1 MNSPAL
7 KKLLTEYD
15 SKRRKAI
22 LIAEEKKQACLNSCP
37 DLVEIEKKLVNVS
50 IQASKSIVLAD
61 SSSKLDILKKFEYEI
76 DSLKKQKE
84 KIIKLLGKGDSFL
97 EPIFEC
103 NLCKD
108 TGYVFKDNKSVM
120 CSCLKQRL
128 YDIEYNKSNIGNLD
142 KENFSTFDFSKYS
155 NEVNREKYNSDIS
168 PRKNIS
174 IIKNICENFIK
185 NFDNPNEQNLLF
197 TGNTR
202 AWENFFV

>member
-7 KKLLTEYD
+7 KQLLTEYD
-15 SKRRKAI
+15 TKRRKAI
-22 LIAEEKKQACLNSCP
+22 LIAEGKKQAFLDSCP
-37 DLVEIEKKLVNVS
+37 ELVAIEKKLANVS

-61 SSSKLDILKKFEYEI
+61 ASAKSDVLKKFENEMQE
-76 DSLKKQKE
+76 LKKQKE
-84 KIIKLLGKGDSFL
+84 EIIASLGKNSSFL
-97 EPIFEC
+97 EPVFEC

-108 TGYVFKDNKSVM
+108 TGYVLQGQKSVM

-128 YDIEYNKSNIGNLD
+128 YDIEYNKSNMGNLD

-155 NEVNREKYNSDIS
+155 DEVDQEKYKSDIS

-174 IIKNICENFIK
+174 IIKNICEHFVK
-185 NFDNPNEQNLLF
+185 NFDDPNELNLLF

-202 AWENFFV
+202 TW